1 MQITK
6 ARLKQIISEEYERVQ
21 EEMNDGNIDRVDS
34 GEPPPDMLGDPDYE
48 GEMART
54 EMLRA
59 AKYATQLV
67 QMIGDTDQ
75 LPAWVQSKITKAA
88 DYISVAKHYLE
99 SREELNAMDQE
110 QPEDMGPEDMG
121 PEEIEIVGEDMDEGM
136 TAGQMKKR
144 DKVASDLEPKMKD
157 KYGKRAKEVA
167 FATATK
173 QVLGVG
179 GGKRKSDAG

>member
-21 EEMNDGNIDRVDS
+21 EEMHDGNIDRVDS

-99 SREELNAMDQE
+99 SRSELNAMDQ
-110 QPEDMGPEDMG
+110 QPEDMG
-121 PEEIEIVGEDMDEGM
+121 PEEIEIVGED
-136 TAGQMKKR
+136 
-144 DKVASDLEPKMKD
+144 L
-157 KYGKRAKEVA
+157 
-167 FATATK
+167 
-173 QVLGVG
+173 
-179 GGKRKSDAG
+179 DAG

>member
-21 EEMNDGNIDRVDS
+21 EEMHDGNIDRVDS

-99 SREELNAMDQE
+99 GRAELNAMDQE
-110 QPEDMGPEDMG
+110 QPEDMGPE
-121 PEEIEIVGEDMDEGM
+121 EEIEIVGED
-136 TAGQMKKR
+136 Q
-144 DKVASDLEPKMKD
+144 
-157 KYGKRAKEVA
+157 
-167 FATATK
+167 
-173 QVLGVG
+173 
-179 GGKRKSDAG
+179 DAG

>member
-21 EEMNDGNIDRVDS
+21 EEMHDGNIDRVDS

-99 SREELNAMDQE
+99 SRSELNAMDQE
-110 QPEDMGPEDMG
+110 QPEDMGPE
-121 PEEIEIVGEDMDEGM
+121 EEIEIVGEDLDEGM
-136 TAGQMKKR
+136 TADQKAKR
-144 DKVASDLEPKMKD
+144 DKVASELEPKMKD

>member
-1 MQITK
+1 MQISK
-6 ARLKQIISEEYERVQ
+6 SRLKQIIAEEYERVQ
-21 EEMNDGNIDRVDS
+21 EEMHPGNIDRVDH

-48 GEMART
+48 GEMARG

-88 DYISVAKHYLE
+88 DYISVAKEYLE
-99 SREELNAMDQE
+99 NRSDLNAMDQE
-110 QPEDMGPEDMG
+110 NSEDMG
-121 PEEIEIVGEDMDEGM
+121 PEEEIEVVDETM
-136 TAGQMKKR
+136 SKQMQAKR
-144 DKVASDLEPKMKD
+144 DKVAKELEPKMSR
-157 KYGKRAKEVA
+157 YGKRAKEVA

-173 QVLGVG
+173 QVQGVG
-179 GGKRKSDAG
+179 GGKKRRDEG